1 LPPNWLTNFSP
12 IAFKTG
18 LHSFDNIFDKEKK
31 RLLRL
36 TYFSAPGPGELG
48 AKTHPA
54 IHKEILSPLE
64 EGPETGLWRKIA
76 TLLKLRHRK
85 KTSHPDL
92 QKEIQQLIDVG
103 EEEGLLSEDEGEMMQ
118 SILSFRDTVAREIM
132 VPRTDAVIV
141 SGDTPIEKLLQLVI
155 NKGHSRFPVYAEN
168 IDDIIGILHVKDLLS
183 SWGEKHLDLK
193 DIVRTP
199 YFIPET
205 KKISHL
211 LTELRD
217 KMSHMAIVIDEYGGV
232 AGLVTIEDIIEE
244 IIGEIRDEY
253 DDDEILMVATDE
265 GDLLVDARLEIE
277 KLTEHFDLQIPK
289 GNFESVGGF
298 IISLLG
304 RVPQPHETIIHAP
317 LEMTIE
323 SADARKIHKV
333 RIKVQK
339 QDAYTKDPPA
349 NG

>member
-1 LPPNWLTNFSP
+1 MGRKPRPP
-12 IAFKTG
+12 
-18 LHSFDNIFDKEKK
+18 
-31 RLLRL
+31 
-36 TYFSAPGPGELG
+36 
-48 AKTHPA
+48 

-64 EGPETGLWRKIA
+64 EGRETGLWRKIA
-76 TLLKLRHRK
+76 TLISLRHRK
-85 KTSHPDL
+85 KTSHPEL

-118 SILSFRDTVAREIM
+118 SILSFRDTLAREIM
-132 VPRTDAVIV
+132 VPRTDAVLV
-141 SGDTPIEKLLQLVI
+141 SGDTPIEELLQLVI
-155 NKGHSRFPVYAEN
+155 NKGHSRFPVYADN

-183 SWGEKHLDLK
+183 SWGEEHLDLQ

-211 LTELRD
+211 LKELRD
-217 KMSHMAIVIDEYGGV
+217 KKSHMAIVIDEYGGV

-277 KLTEHFDLQIPK
+277 KLTEHFDLQVPK

-304 RVPQPHETIIHAP
+304 RVPQPNETILHAP

-323 SADARKIHKV
+323 SADARKIRKV

-339 QDAYTKDPPA
+339 QDEYAEDPPA
-349 NG
+349 NAEP

>member
-1 LPPNWLTNFSP
+1 M
-12 IAFKTG
+12 
-18 LHSFDNIFDKEKK
+18 
-31 RLLRL
+31 
-36 TYFSAPGPGELG
+36 
-48 AKTHPA
+48 
-54 IHKEILSPLE
+54 E

-76 TLLKLRHRK
+76 TLFKLRHRK
-85 KTSHPDL
+85 KTSHPEL

-118 SILSFRDTVAREIM
+118 SILSFRDTLAREIM

-141 SGDTPIEKLLQLVI
+141 SGDTPIEELLELVI
-155 NKGHSRFPVYAEN
+155 KKGHSRFPVYADN

-183 SWGEKHLDLK
+183 SWGEQHLDLK

-205 KKISHL
+205 KKISLL

-217 KMSHMAIVIDEYGGV
+217 KKSHMAIVIDEYGGV
-232 AGLVTIEDIIEE
+232 AGLVI
-244 IIGEIRDEY
+244 
-253 DDDEILMVATDE
+253 
-265 GDLLVDARLEIE
+265 EIE
-277 KLTEHFDLQIPK
+277 KLTEHFDLQVPK

-304 RVPQPHETIIHAP
+304 RVPQPHETIIHTP
-317 LEMTIE
+317 LKMTIE
-323 SADARKIHKV
+323 SADARKIRKV
-333 RIKVQK
+333 RITVQK
-339 QDAYTKDPPA
+339 QDAYAQDPPA

>member
-1 LPPNWLTNFSP
+1 
-12 IAFKTG
+12 
-18 LHSFDNIFDKEKK
+18 
-31 RLLRL
+31 
-36 TYFSAPGPGELG
+36 
-48 AKTHPA
+48 
-54 IHKEILSPLE
+54 LE

-76 TLLKLRHRK
+76 TLLKLGHRK
-85 KTSHPDL
+85 KTSHPEL

-118 SILSFRDTVAREIM
+118 SILSFRDTLAREIM

-141 SGDTPIEKLLQLVI
+141 RGDTPIEKLLQLVI

-183 SWGEKHLDLK
+183 AWGEKHLDLQ

-217 KMSHMAIVIDEYGGV
+217 KKSHMAIVIDEYGGV

-265 GDLLVDARLEIE
+265 GELLVDARLEIE
-277 KLTEHFDLQIPK
+277 KLTEHFDIEVPK
-289 GNFESVGGF
+289 GNFESVGGY
-298 IISLLG
+298 IISLVD
-304 RVPQPHETIIHAP
+304 RVPQPHETIVHSP

-323 SADARKIHKV
+323 SADARKIRKV
-333 RIKVQK
+333 RIKLQQ
-339 QDAYTKDPPA
+339 QDANTEDLQD
-349 NG
+349 

>member
-1 LPPNWLTNFSP
+1 M
-12 IAFKTG
+12 
-18 LHSFDNIFDKEKK
+18 
-31 RLLRL
+31 
-36 TYFSAPGPGELG
+36 
-48 AKTHPA
+48 
-54 IHKEILSPLE
+54 E
-64 EGPETGLWRKIA
+64 EGRETGLWRKIA
-76 TLLKLRHRK
+76 TLISLRHRK
-85 KTSHPDL
+85 KTSHPEL

-118 SILSFRDTVAREIM
+118 SILSFRDTLAREIM
-132 VPRTDAVIV
+132 VPRTDAVLV
-141 SGDTPIEKLLQLVI
+141 SGDTPIEELLQLVI
-155 NKGHSRFPVYAEN
+155 NKGHSRFPVYADN

-183 SWGEKHLDLK
+183 SWGEEHLDLQ

-211 LTELRD
+211 LKELRD
-217 KMSHMAIVIDEYGGV
+217 KKSHMAIVIDEYGGV

-277 KLTEHFDLQIPK
+277 KLTEHFDLQVPK

-304 RVPQPHETIIHAP
+304 RVPQPNETILHAP

-323 SADARKIHKV
+323 SADARKIRKV

-339 QDAYTKDPPA
+339 QDEYAEDPPA
-349 NG
+349 NAEP

>member
-1 LPPNWLTNFSP
+1 M
-12 IAFKTG
+12 
-18 LHSFDNIFDKEKK
+18 
-31 RLLRL
+31 
-36 TYFSAPGPGELG
+36 
-48 AKTHPA
+48 
-54 IHKEILSPLE
+54 E
-64 EGPETGLWRKIA
+64 EGSETGLWRKIA

-85 KTSHPDL
+85 KTSHPEL

-141 SGDTPIEKLLQLVI
+141 SADTPIEELLQLVI
-155 NKGHSRFPVYAEN
+155 NKGHSRFPVYADN

-183 SWGEKHLDLK
+183 SWGEKRLDLQE
-193 DIVRTP
+193 IVRSP

-205 KKISHL
+205 KKISLL

-217 KMSHMAIVIDEYGGV
+217 KKSHMAIVIDEYGGV

-277 KLTEHFDLQIPK
+277 KLTEHFDLQVPK

-304 RVPQPHETIIHAP
+304 RVPQPLEKIIHAP

-323 SADARKIHKV
+323 SADARKIRKV

-339 QDAYTKDPPA
+339 QDVSPDESPA
-349 NG
+349 NI

>member
-1 LPPNWLTNFSP
+1 M
-12 IAFKTG
+12 
-18 LHSFDNIFDKEKK
+18 
-31 RLLRL
+31 
-36 TYFSAPGPGELG
+36 
-48 AKTHPA
+48 
-54 IHKEILSPLE
+54 E
-64 EGPETGLWRKIA
+64 EGPETTVWRKIA

-85 KTSHPDL
+85 KTSHPEL
-92 QKEIQQLIDVG
+92 EKEIQQLIDVG

-132 VPRTDAVIV
+132 VPRTDSVIV

-155 NKGHSRFPVYAEN
+155 KKGHSRFPVYADN
-168 IDDIIGILHVKDLLS
+168 VDDIIGILHVKDLLS
-183 SWGEKHLDLK
+183 SWGEKHINLQ
-193 DIVRTP
+193 DIVRKP

-217 KMSHMAIVIDEYGGV
+217 KKSHMAIVIDEYGGV

-277 KLTEHFDLQIPK
+277 KLTEHFGLQVPK

-304 RVPQPHETIIHAP
+304 RVPQHHETIVHSP
-317 LEMTIE
+317 LEMIIE
-323 SADARKIHKV
+323 SADARKIRKV
-333 RIKVQK
+333 RIKLQQ
-339 QDAYTKDPPA
+339 QDAKAEDPQ
-349 NG
+349 G